1 MNLSYILL
9 GLTVSISLF
18 MKNRNFVVLAIVIT
32 TISAF
37 VQGIVNIVGISM
49 ILFFFVVCQ
58 VYFSK
63 DALNKHLKNLL
74 YIVIIILV
82 GCAISHVIPGFSN
95 ALVIEKL
102 RVSELSS
109 PFSMYLNFDKI
120 IIALILYVTGKLFLL
135 EKFIDKKSIQ
145 QTLFCLLLC
154 VVVILIP
161 GLLLGYIQFDP
172 KVPDIL
178 WLWMFNNLL
187 FVAIG
192 EEIIFRGFVQNSL
205 KSFLGKKA
213 ENNYLHI
220 IIASIV
226 FGLLH
231 FKGGIVYV
239 LLASIAGG
247 FYGYTYDKTNRIFCA
262 AIVHFGLNLVHL
274 LIFTYPSSILVHR

>member
-9 GLTVSISLF
+9 GLTVLISLF
-18 MKNRNFVVLAIVIT
+18 MKNRDFIVLAIVIT

-37 VQGIVNIVGISM
+37 GQGIVNIVGISVL
-49 ILFFFVVCQ
+49 LFFFVVCQ
-58 VYFSK
+58 IYFSK

-74 YIVIIILV
+74 YVVIVILL
-82 GCAISHVIPGFSN
+82 GCAITHIIPGFSN

-102 RVSELSS
+102 RISELSS
-109 PFSMYLNFDKI
+109 PFSMYLNFDKT
-120 IIALILYVTGKLFLL
+120 IIALILYVTGRLFLL
-135 EKFIDKKSIQ
+135 EKFLDKKSIQ
-145 QTLFCLLLC
+145 QTLFSLLLC
-154 VVVILIP
+154 LVVILIP
-161 GLLLGYIQFDP
+161 GLLLGYIKFDP

-178 WLWMFNNLL
+178 WLWIFNNLL

-213 ENNYLHI
+213 VNNYIHI
-220 IIASIV
+220 IIASII
-226 FGLLH
+226 FGLMH
-231 FKGGIVYV
+231 FRGGIVYV

-274 LIFTYPSSILVHR
+274 LMFTYPSSILVHR